1 VPLRAGGVS
10 PSFRIEAAAP
20 GAQPPALRLDRINS
34 RDLLAAARSVY
45 FAFLAAAATA
55 DDPLG
60 VVVSCPGSG
69 PMRGRVVFALPIL
82 LPEEEFVAL
91 DLLRSRSPRPG
102 GVRTPSGR
110 SRPLRP
116 LSP

>member
-1 VPLRAGGVS
+1 MPSPAAPRS
-10 PSFRIEAAAP
+10 PSFRSEAAAP
-20 GAQPPALRLDRINS
+20 GSQAPALRLDRINS

-60 VVVSCPGSG
+60 VVVSCPNSG
-69 PMRGRVVFALPIL
+69 PARGRVVFAQPIL

-91 DLLRSRSPRPG
+91 DLLRSRSPRAG
-102 GVRTPSGR
+102 GLRSPAGR

-116 LSP
+116 LPP

>member
-1 VPLRAGGVS
+1 MR
-10 PSFRIEAAAP
+10 PSFRIEAASS
-20 GAQPPALRLDRINS
+20 GAQPPPLRLDRINS

-55 DDPLG
+55 EDPLG

-69 PMRGRVVFALPIL
+69 AMRGRVVFALPVL

-91 DLLRSRSPRPG
+91 DLLRSRSARAG
-102 GVRTPSGR
+102 GLRNASGR
-110 SRPLRP
+110 ARPLRP
-116 LSP
+116 LPP